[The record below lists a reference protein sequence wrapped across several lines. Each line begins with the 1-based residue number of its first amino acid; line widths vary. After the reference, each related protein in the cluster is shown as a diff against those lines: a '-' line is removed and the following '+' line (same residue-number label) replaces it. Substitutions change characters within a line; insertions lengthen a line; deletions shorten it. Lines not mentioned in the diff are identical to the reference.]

1 MRAMKLAIAA
11 AVAVACSAS
20 PAWGSQL
27 ITRNATDVRLQVD
40 RTGKALLSYR
50 AGGASRNVLAWGAI
64 NARPSDSGR
73 PQVEFRVDYSG
84 GSGVGANVCVPAR
97 PPIAWLVTACR
108 APDGSYWAL
117 QSWPRTAR
125 NYGTSVAPGQ
135 GTWELR
141 LSHWSGPLPRL
152 DIHFGWAYSRFHQ
165 IYGTLTYRGLPVYG
179 SRATPAGVPLDD
191 YGRNVYVDTLDSA
204 YGKGWRRENSFL
216 THKPTG
222 GFCYGF
228 YRHGNRPE
236 GRGKRYRATVIG
248 PGVTPDAY
256 WEGTPPQRYDPQFDR
271 RADAHMRALLAGDPT
286 LPAAVA
292 AGL

>member
-1 MRAMKLAIAA
+1 MRLALAAM
-11 AVAVACSAS
+11 AVVVCSSA
-20 PAWGSQL
+20 PANASQL
-27 ITRNATDVRLQVD
+27 IARDATDVRLQVD
-40 RTGKALLSYR
+40 RAGKALLSYR
-50 AGGASRNVLAWGAI
+50 AQGRSRSALAWGAI

-84 GSGVGANVCVPAR
+84 GSGVAANVCVPAR

-117 QSWPRTAR
+117 QSWPRTSA

-141 LSHWSGPLPRL
+141 LSHWSGPVPRL

-165 IYGTLTYRGLPVYG
+165 IYGRLTYRGLPVYG
-179 SRATPAGVPLDD
+179 FRSTPGGVPLDD
-191 YGRNVYVDTLDSA
+191 YGRNVYLDTLGSA
-204 YGKGWRRENSFL
+204 YGTGWRRENSFL
-216 THKPTG
+216 THRPTG

-228 YRHGNRPE
+228 YPRSGRE

-256 WEGTPPQRYDPQFDR
+256 WEGTPPQRYDRQFDL
-271 RADAHMRALLAGDPT
+271 RADEHMRTLLAGDP
-286 LPAAVA
+286 LCKPR
-292 AGL
+292 

>member
-1 MRAMKLAIAA
+1 M
-11 AVAVACSAS
+11 
-20 PAWGSQL
+20 
-27 ITRNATDVRLQVD
+27 
-40 RTGKALLSYR
+40 
-50 AGGASRNVLAWGAI
+50 
-64 NARPSDSGR
+64 
-73 PQVEFRVDYSG
+73 
-84 GSGVGANVCVPAR
+84 
-97 PPIAWLVTACR
+97 
-108 APDGSYWAL
+108 
-117 QSWPRTAR
+117 
-125 NYGTSVAPGQ
+125 
-135 GTWELR
+135 
-141 LSHWSGPLPRL
+141 
-152 DIHFGWAYSRFHQ
+152 
-165 IYGTLTYRGLPVYG
+165 
-179 SRATPAGVPLDD
+179 PLDD

-216 THKPTG
+216 THEPTG

-286 LPAAVA
+286 CQPSVA

>member
-1 MRAMKLAIAA
+1 MLA
-11 AVAVACSAS
+11 S
-20 PAWGSQL
+20 
-27 ITRNATDVRLQVD
+27 
-40 RTGKALLSYR
+40 
-50 AGGASRNVLAWGAI
+50 GAI
-64 NARPSDSGR
+64 NALASDSGR
-73 PQVEFRVDYSG
+73 PQVAFKIDYSG
-84 GSGVGANVCVPAR
+84 PSSIANACAPAR
-97 PPIAWLVTACR
+97 PAIAWLVTACR
-108 APDGSYWAL
+108 TPDGSFWAL

-152 DIHFGWAYSRFHQ
+152 EIHFGWAYSRFHQ
-165 IYGTLTYRGLPVYG
+165 LYGTLTYRGQPVYG
-179 SRATPAGVPLDD
+179 FKSTRSGVPLDD

-216 THKPTG
+216 THEPTG

-228 YRHGNRPE
+228 YRHGTRPE

-271 RADAHMRALLAGDPT
+271 RADAHMRTLLAGDPT
-286 LPAAVA
+286 CQPR
-292 AGL
+292 

>member
-1 MRAMKLAIAA
+1 VRVLQL
-11 AVAVACSAS
+11 AVALAALAWLAGPAEAS
-20 PAWGSQL
+20 HL
-27 ITRNATDVRLQVD
+27 IARDATDVRLQVSRD
-40 RTGKALLSYR
+40 GKALVSYR
-50 AGGASRNVLAWGAI
+50 ARGASHNVLAWGAI
-64 NARPSDSGR
+64 NANSSQSGR
-73 PQVEFRVDYSG
+73 PQVEFLIDYSG
-84 GSGVGANVCVPAR
+84 PRSIANACAPAR
-97 PPIAWLVTACR
+97 PPVAWLVTACR

-117 QSWPRTAR
+117 QSWPRTSA

-152 DIHFGWAYSRFHQ
+152 EIHFGWAYRRFHQ
-165 IYGTLTYRGLPVYG
+165 IYGNLTYRGLPVYG
-179 SRATPAGVPLDD
+179 FRSTRSGVPLDD

-216 THKPTG
+216 THEPTG

-228 YRHGNRPE
+228 YARGGRPP

-256 WEGTPPQRYDPQFDR
+256 WEGTPPQRYDREFDL
-271 RADAHMRALLAGDPT
+271 RADDHMRALLAGDPT
-286 LPAAVA
+286 CRPR
-292 AGL
+292 